1 RMATEK
7 KLYEL
12 TDEHRA
18 QLAPWRDKW
27 IANAMATAPMTGED
41 RTRAREAIKGLY
53 RAANLEPPPDERIVF
68 VPSPFVLR
76 FAAGFAAAIWYLR
89 EHGGLDEAATL
100 DATRDATRDATMDA
114 TWAATRDATWDA
126 TDAAT
131 MDATMDAT
139 MGATRDA

>member
-89 EHGGLDEAATL
+89 EHGGLDEAAPEDATMAATRAAT
-100 DATRDATRDATMDA
+100 DGAARRGTEAATRDATEAATDAA
-114 TWAATRDATWDA
+114 TRAATRDATW
-126 TDAAT
+126 AA
-131 MDATMDAT
+131 
-139 MGATRDA
+139 